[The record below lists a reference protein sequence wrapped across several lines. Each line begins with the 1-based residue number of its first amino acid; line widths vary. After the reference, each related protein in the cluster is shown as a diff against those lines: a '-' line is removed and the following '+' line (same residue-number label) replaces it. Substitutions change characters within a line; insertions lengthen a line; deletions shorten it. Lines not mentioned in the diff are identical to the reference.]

1 MKPRQQVSKAAIELI
16 KTFEGYRPKAAQ
28 LADGRWTIGYGHTLT
43 ARQGAEVSSSDAEAL
58 LLYDLIAVAHAVNEH
73 VYTPLTQNQFDG
85 LTCFAFNIG
94 VENFRRSMVLRRVNE
109 GNLLQ
114 AAYAMEMWRR
124 ADFEGE
130 RIVIDALVRRRSAEK
145 TLFLTPLGG
154 WTPVPSP
161 VLPPKIDF
169 EIEPM
174 APREKP
180 TAVRAPLDGPL
191 AVAER
196 EEGEAVPAETVAAPT
211 EPELSAAEQAAA
223 AVTARLET
231 LLPEEVATEAAPSQ
245 PETIEPRVTEAELA
259 AAAPVEDP
267 PSEIIAPRI
276 ETEAA
281 SPALEIVAD
290 EPAVQAP
297 AVEQPVAPPPTYFVV
312 NSRQPTPPPAT
323 EPQPQPE
330 PESPPP
336 QAERWSA
343 PTLAAPDAFTLSPEE
358 EPLQAV
364 PSTEREEQPTPPF
377 GPSLFDIA
385 PPPPVSQG
393 AIIENFDREFA
404 LERIDSN
411 FTGAPLV
418 GLGLIGLVVFAG
430 GVFWGL
436 NAAPDQAGGM
446 PVAKTV
452 GWVLGVLGVICFGIA
467 AYGLLR
473 RLGGDEELED

>member
-16 KTFEGYRPKAAQ
+16 KTFEGYRRQAAQ
-28 LADGRWTIGYGHTLT
+28 LPDGRWTIGYGHTLT
-43 ARQGAEVSSSDAEAL
+43 ARQGAEVSQSDAEAL
-58 LLYDLIAVAHAVNEH
+58 LLYDMIAVAHAVNEH

-169 EIEPM
+169 ELEPM
-174 APREKP
+174 ALREKP
-180 TAVRAPLDGPL
+180 TAVRAPLDGAL

-196 EEGEAVPAETVAAPT
+196 EDGEALPAATVDTPT
-211 EPELSAAEQAAA
+211 EPEPSAAEQAAA

-231 LLPEEVATEAAPSQ
+231 LLPDEAAPEIEAEAAPSQ
-245 PETIEPRVTEAELA
+245 PETIEPRVSDAELA
-259 AAAPVEDP
+259 AAGPVEDQ
-267 PSEIIAPRI
+267 PSEIIAPRV
-276 ETEAA
+276 EPEPEAA
-281 SPALEIVAD
+281 SPALEIVI
-290 EPAVQAP
+290 EEST
-297 AVEQPVAPPPTYFVV
+297 VEQPVAPPPTYFVV
-312 NSRQPTPPPAT
+312 HPREPTPAP
-323 EPQPQPE
+323 EPQPQFEPE
-330 PESPPP
+330 PPPT

-358 EPLQAV
+358 APLQAV
-364 PSTEREEQPTPPF
+364 PSTEREEESTPPS

-393 AIIENFDREFA
+393 AFIENFDPEFA
-404 LERIDSN
+404 LERTESN

>member
-1 MKPRQQVSKAAIELI
+1 MKSRQQVSKAAIELI

-43 ARQGAEVSSSDAEAL
+43 AREGAEVSTSDAEAL

-109 GNLLQ
+109 GNLIQ

-154 WTPVPSP
+154 WTPAPSP
-161 VLPPKIDF
+161 VLPPKIDY

-196 EEGEAVPAETVAAPT
+196 DDGEAAAETIETAEPAEPAP
-211 EPELSAAEQAAA
+211 SAAEQAAA

-231 LLPEEVATEAAPSQ
+231 LLPEEAAAEAEPSQ
-245 PETIEPRVTEAELA
+245 PETPQADTSELQ
-259 AAAPVEDP
+259 P
-267 PSEIIAPRI
+267 
-276 ETEAA
+276 ETPA
-281 SPALEIVAD
+281 SVGVASTLEIVVE
-290 EPAVQAP
+290 EPPAAP
-297 AVEQPVAPPPTYFVV
+297 GPTYFVV
-312 NSRQPTPPPAT
+312 RPREPTPPPAS
-323 EPQPQPE
+323 EPLPEPVAEAEPQPE
-330 PESPPP
+330 PEPQPQSELEPPP
-336 QAERWSA
+336 VQAERWSA

-358 EPLQAV
+358 EPAQAV
-364 PSTEREEQPTPPF
+364 PSTERDEQSSPPS

-385 PPPPVSQG
+385 PPPPVSQVG
-393 AIIENFDREFA
+393 IIENFDHEFV
-404 LERIDSN
+404 LERAEPN
-411 FTGAPLV
+411 FSGAPLV
-418 GLGLIGLVVFAG
+418 GLGLLGLVVFAG

-446 PVAKTV
+446 PVAQTF
-452 GWVLGVLGVICFGIA
+452 GWVLGVVGIICASIA

-473 RLGGDEELED
+473 RLGGDDELED